1 MPNSKGERKNTRDKL
16 SNRIR
21 ERGASPPSGAVQEFD
36 EGDKVH
42 VTIDASVPEGRP
54 HPKFQGR
61 TGTVVGKQGRA
72 FEIEVSDG
80 KSEKTLFVRPQ
91 HLAEQEG

>member
-16 SNRIR
+16 SNSIR
-21 ERGASPPSGAVQEFD
+21 ERGTSPPSGAVQEFD
-36 EGDKVH
+36 EGDRVH
-42 VTIDASVPEGRP
+42 VKIDPSVPEGRP

-72 FEIEVSDG
+72 FEVEVDDKG
-80 KSEKTLFVRPQ
+80 KEKTLFVRSQ
-91 HLAEQEG
+91 HLAKQE

>member
-16 SNRIR
+16 SNSVR

-42 VTIDASVPEGRP
+42 VSIDPSVPEGRP
-54 HPKFQGR
+54 NPRFQGR
-61 TGTVVGKQGRA
+61 TGEVVGEQGRA
-72 FEIEVSDG
+72 FEVEVGDG
-80 KSEKTLFVRPQ
+80 DSTKTLFVRSQ
-91 HLAEQEG
+91 HLKAQE